1 MERDANSGRED
12 PRVTHTRSEVHAT
25 VLRLLESE
33 GPAGVTHARVVEA
46 SSVSRATLYR
56 HWPDRTALLI
66 DAIASE
72 RPEFDI
78 DEPTG
83 DFRRDL
89 RAVLRAGA
97 TYMEG
102 SHTIPWL
109 FALSMGAAD
118 DPDLR
123 VVFERIHDLHDTPLA
138 PIHQRGIAT
147 GMIRDDIDPI
157 VFQAMCFGTLY
168 AMRFLWQRHLSDDL
182 VDAVVDAIL
191 DGVRPQ
197 EAPRHRGSRSTE
209 AGVDDRVGEDTAGRS
224 PARHGS

>member
-1 MERDANSGRED
+1 M
-12 PRVTHTRSEVHAT
+12 
-25 VLRLLESE
+25 LRLLESE

-72 RPEFDI
+72 RPDFAI

-89 RAVLRAGA
+89 RAVLGAGA
-97 TYMEG
+97 TYMDR

-109 FALSMGAAD
+109 FALSSGAED

-123 VVFERIHDLHDTPLA
+123 LVFERIHDLHDSPLE
-138 PIHQRGIAT
+138 PIHRQGIAV
-147 GMIRDDIDPI
+147 GMIRDDIDPV
-157 VFQAMCFGTLY
+157 VFQAMCFGTLF
-168 AMRFLWQRHLSDDL
+168 AMRFLWQRHPSDDL
-182 VDAVVDAIL
+182 VDAVVDAVL
-191 DGVRPQ
+191 DGVRPP
-197 EAPRHRGSRSTE
+197 AGHSGSPATE
-209 AGVDDRVGEDTAGRS
+209 ARRG
-224 PARHGS
+224 